1 MKENIFISEPLFY
14 YEGKEKSVDVGRN
27 YSDEFVETALLLMNE
42 YVDNNSHLIS
52 DPDFCECIE
61 EELTEL
67 LISQL
72 EDLLFDD
79 ENEEEF
85 ESMIEYSIDY
95 FYEHIFPRKSED
107 TNTFIDRTPIAR
119 DAITEQIQRLQ
130 LIPQPV
136 QKTEEWYEF
145 RHNLITASNAYKVWE
160 SQSAQNQLIYEK
172 CQPLKVVDANSCSGV
187 NVHSTLHWG
196 QKYEP
201 VSAMIYENMYD
212 TKLGDFG
219 CIRHNQ
225 YGCIGASPDGINID
239 TASVR
244 YGRMIEIKNIVNR
257 EINGNPKKEYWVQMQ
272 LQMEIC
278 DLDEC
283 DFLETQFIEYE
294 NESDFLNDSS
304 GNEDSSAKYTRT
316 KEGCYKGI
324 IMYFADS
331 NGSPI
336 YKYKDVEMGEEW
348 VKWEESQIQEQENN
362 GVTWIKNIY
371 WKLKHYSCVLVKRNK
386 IWFQYNIQEILK
398 FWKIIEH
405 ERENGYDHRK
415 PKKRIKPEANS
426 DTQPIQQLIKVN
438 KENNKVECNYEE

>member
-1 MKENIFISEPLFY
+1 MNENIFTSEPLFY
-14 YEGKEKSVDVGRN
+14 YEGNEKSVECN

-42 YVDNNSHLIS
+42 YVANNYHLIS
-52 DPDFCECIE
+52 DPDFCECME
-61 EELTEL
+61 EELFEL
-67 LISQL
+67 FISQL

-85 ESMIEYSIDY
+85 ESMVEYSIDY
-95 FYEHIFPRKSED
+95 FYENIFPRKSED
-107 TNTFIDRTPIAR
+107 TNTFIDRTSIST
-119 DAITEQIQRLQ
+119 DAITQQIQTLQ
-130 LIPQPV
+130 VIPQPA
-136 QKTEEWYEF
+136 QRTQEWYDF
-145 RHNLITASNAYKVWE
+145 RHNLITASNAYKVFE
-160 SQSAQNQLIYEK
+160 SQSVQNQLIYEK
-172 CQPLKVVDANSCSGV
+172 CQPLKVVDVNSCSGV
-187 NVHSTLHWG
+187 NIHTTLHWG

-201 VSAMIYENMYD
+201 VSAMIYEDMYH

-219 CIRHNQ
+219 CIKHRH
-225 YGCIGASPDGINID
+225 YKCIAASPDGINID
-239 TASVR
+239 TTTVR

-283 DFLETQFIEYE
+283 DFLETQFVEYE
-294 NESDFLNDSS
+294 NESDFISDSDT
-304 GNEDSSAKYTRT
+304 NEDPSTKYTRT
-316 KEGCYKGI
+316 KEGCYKGM

-331 NGSPI
+331 NGNPI
-336 YKYKDVEMGEEW
+336 YKYKDVNMMSEEW
-348 VKWEESQIQEQENN
+348 VKWEESQIQEQENG

-371 WKLKHYSCVLVKRNK
+371 WRLKHYSCVLVKRNK

-415 PKKRIKPEANS
+415 PKKRIKPETNS
-426 DTQPIQQLIKVN
+426 EPQPTQQLIKVN